1 MIVKANSAGVLG
13 TGHYVPDKIVT
24 NADMEKLVDTSD
36 EWIQGRTGIK
46 TRHFAEDGLNTS
58 DMCTRAA
65 EQALKWPSLQPKT
78 WIRSSSAR

>member
-36 EWIQGRTGIK
+36 EMDSRSYGYQ
-46 TRHFAEDGLNTS
+46 DTS
-58 DMCTRAA
+58 FC
-65 EQALKWPSLQPKT
+65 
-78 WIRSSSAR
+78 